1 MFPIWPEEAS
11 TGAREVDQIMIA
23 LMVMAFFFI
32 FVVAGPIAYFGF
44 KYRRS
49 SPAHRVITFKKTW
62 ILETAWTIIPIGIAT
77 GFFVVAASA
86 YFRARHPPD
95 DAMEINVIGKQ
106 WMWKFQHPQGK
117 REINTLHLPLGIP
130 VKFVMTSQDVIHSLY
145 IPAFRIKQDV
155 VPGRYTTMW
164 TIPMKL
170 GEYRLYCSQYCG
182 TGHSRMTGAVFV
194 MKKNDYQQWL
204 TSGDQSE
211 SPAREGARLFREYG
225 CSGCHAGS
233 RVVRAPSLVGLYG
246 SVVPLKDGKTT
257 TADDQYLRDSILL
270 PESQIVAGYDAV
282 MPSYQG
288 KLSEEALFSL
298 IAYIKSLGS
307 GTETGSNQPLRYS
320 DDTGESKALRQ
331 GSKGAEK

>member
-11 TGAREVDQIMIA
+11 SGAREVDQMMIA
-23 LMVMAFFFI
+23 LMVMALFFI
-32 FVVAGPIAYFGF
+32 VVVAGPIVYFGF
-44 KYRRS
+44 KYRRG
-49 SPAHRVITFKKTW
+49 SPAPRVVKFRKTW
-62 ILETAWTIIPIGIAT
+62 VLEIAWTIVPIFIAI

-86 YFRARHPPD
+86 YFRARHPPS

-117 REINTLHLPLGIP
+117 REINQLHLPIGIP
-130 VKFVMTSQDVIHSLY
+130 VKLVMTSQDVIHSLY

-164 TIPMKL
+164 TTPMKL

-194 MKKNDYQQWL
+194 MKKDDYQKWL
-204 TSGDQSE
+204 ASGDQSE
-211 SPAREGARLFREYG
+211 SPAREGARLFRQYG

-246 SVVPLKDGKTT
+246 SVVPLQGGTTT
-257 TADDQYLRDSILL
+257 TADDQYLRDSILF
-270 PESQIVAGYDAV
+270 PGSQIVAGYENV

-288 KLSEEALFSL
+288 RLSEDALFSL

-307 GTETGSNQPLRYS
+307 ETTTGSNQPLLYS
-320 DDTGESKALRQ
+320 NDVGDSEALKK